1 MSLYQVARQ
10 IWMAHPGLT
19 FEEAMRRAERIV
31 SQKETREIK
40 QVRVVRAEEL
50 R

>member
-10 IWMAHPGLT
+10 IWMANPGLT
-19 FEEAMRRAERIV
+19 FEEAMRCAERL
-31 SQKETREIK
+31 SSEKETREIK